1 MGLARQVGRFG
12 VVGVAATLLDYAVLM
27 ALSQLAGVPVLYAS
41 AASYVVSLV
50 FNYAASMRYVFTHRE
65 GMSRGREFAL
75 FVVLSVIGLCTA
87 RSGRVRF
94 CGDCVEGGCD
104 RRRDG
109 VELRESQEVAGR
121 PRAVERGRGG
131 LDKGGRR
138 EKRLHKD
145 APRMPCG
152 VRGA

>member
-75 FVVLSVIGLCTA
+75 FVVLSVIGLGINQVVMAACTA
-87 RSGRVRF
+87 ALGASAFAVTA
-94 CGDCVEGGCD
+94 
-104 RRRDG
+104 
-109 VELRESQEVAGR
+109 SKAVAT
-121 PRAVERGRGG
+121 AVAMVWNFASR
-131 LDKGGRR
+131 
-138 EKRLHKD
+138 KRWLD
-145 APRMPCG
+145 APAR
-152 VRGA
+152 